1 MLAAT
6 KVKMSKPEHIRYFL
20 HKKCHVHLKFHVV
33 VMQNNDK
40 KNVQK
45 SVLHEQ
51 SFFFLPIRS
60 IGVFNCSSCFRRLA
74 LQDFIFYL
82 SKL

>member
-1 MLAAT
+1 
-6 KVKMSKPEHIRYFL
+6 MSRALEVSRCSHAKQR
-20 HKKCHVHLKFHVV
+20 
-33 VMQNNDK
+33 Q

-45 SVLHEQ
+45 SVLDVQ

-60 IGVFNCSSCFRRLA
+60 IGVFDRSSCFRRLA

-82 SKL
+82 SKLQIY

>member
-1 MLAAT
+1 
-6 KVKMSKPEHIRYFL
+6 MSRALEVSRRSHAKQR
-20 HKKCHVHLKFHVV
+20 
-33 VMQNNDK
+33 Q

-45 SVLHEQ
+45 SVLHVQ

>member
-1 MLAAT
+1 
-6 KVKMSKPEHIRYFL
+6 MSRALEVSRCSHAKQR
-20 HKKCHVHLKFHVV
+20 
-33 VMQNNDK
+33 Q

-45 SVLHEQ
+45 SVLHVQ
-51 SFFFLPIRS
+51 SFFFRPIRS
-60 IGVFNCSSCFRRLA
+60 IGVFDRSSCFRRLE